1 MAFLWIPA
9 PESDRFP
16 QLGTDPILSIL
27 TILIF
32 LTILTTLIFVK
43 MLTLFLGRRLK
54 RTLGIGSQLIPLTA

>member
-16 QLGTDPILSIL
+16 QLGTDPILIIL
-27 TILIF
+27 TILIILMF
-32 LTILTTLIFVK
+32 LT
-43 MLTLFLGRRLK
+43 MLTLLLGRRLK

>member
-16 QLGTDPILSIL
+16 QLGTDPFLIIL
-27 TILIF
+27 TILTILKFLKF
-32 LTILTTLIFVK
+32 LT
-43 MLTLFLGRRLK
+43 MLTLLLGRRLK